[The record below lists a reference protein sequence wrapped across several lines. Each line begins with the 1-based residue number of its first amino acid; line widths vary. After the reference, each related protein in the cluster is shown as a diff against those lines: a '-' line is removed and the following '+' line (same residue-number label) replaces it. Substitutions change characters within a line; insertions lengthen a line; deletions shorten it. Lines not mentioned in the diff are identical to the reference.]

1 MAAGLGGHRA
11 SGLIGEAHCCI
22 IAADPPMELFAIV
35 AVLLAITAALAYLNE
50 RLIGLPT
57 TIGVMLIA
65 LVISVVVLT
74 LGSLGVLSIAER
86 ARELVAAAAL
96 EQTLL
101 GGMLSFLLFAGALH
115 VDLGDL
121 LDRWLEV
128 GLFATLG
135 VIVSTVV
142 VALAAYGSAQLLGL
156 PLGFAYCLVFG
167 AIVAPTDPV
176 AVLSILRRSGVAGSL
191 RALIAGESLFNDGF
205 AVVVFATLLGLA
217 VGSVELQA
225 GDLASFLV
233 QEAAGGAALGLL
245 LGWIGYLAL
254 RSIDSYQIEVLITL
268 ALVAG
273 GFALASLL
281 HMSGP
286 LAVVV
291 IGLFIGNHG
300 RRLGMSEQTRQHLD
314 SFWELLDE
322 VLNAVLFVVIGLELL
337 VIDLSPAALA
347 AGAVAIVV
355 VLGSRLLGVGGTMR
369 LMRREGPL
377 IATWAGLRGG
387 ISVALAL
394 SVPIGPEREVV
405 LTMTYVVVIF
415 SIAVQGLTLEP
426 LASRAARRRSS

>member
-1 MAAGLGGHRA
+1 
-11 SGLIGEAHCCI
+11 
-22 IAADPPMELFAIV
+22 MELFATV
-35 AVLLAITAALAYLNE
+35 AALLAITALLAYLNE

-65 LVISVVVLT
+65 LAISLVVLA
-74 LGSLGVLSIAER
+74 LGSLGVLSIADR

-121 LDRWLEV
+121 LDHWLEV

-135 VIVSTVV
+135 VIVSTAV
-142 VALAAYGSAQLLGL
+142 VALAAYASARLLGL

-176 AVLSILRRSGVAGSL
+176 AVIGILRRSGVAAGL

-205 AVVVFATLLGLA
+205 AVVVFATLAGLA
-217 VGSVELQA
+217 AGSVHLHAGELA
-225 GDLASFLV
+225 LFLAE
-233 QEAAGGAALGLL
+233 EALGGAALGLA
-245 LGWIGYLAL
+245 LGWVGYLAL

-273 GFALASLL
+273 GFALAGLI
-281 HMSGP
+281 HVSGP

-291 IGLFIGNHG
+291 MGLFIGNRG
-300 RRLGMSEQTRQHLD
+300 RRLGMSEKTREHLD

-322 VLNAVLFVVIGLELL
+322 VFNAVLFVLIGLELL
-337 VIDLSPAALA
+337 VIDLHPAALA

-355 VLGSRLLGVGGTMR
+355 VTGSRLLAVGGTMR

-377 IATWAGLRGG
+377 VATWAGLRGG

-394 SVPIGPEREVV
+394 SLPPGPERELI

-415 SIAVQGLTLEP
+415 SIAVQGPTLQP
-426 LASRAARRRSS
+426 LASRRRAA

>member
-1 MAAGLGGHRA
+1 
-11 SGLIGEAHCCI
+11 
-22 IAADPPMELFAIV
+22 MELFATV
-35 AVLLAITAALAYLNE
+35 AALLAVAAALAWLNE
-50 RLIGLPT
+50 RVIGLPT

-65 LVISVVVLT
+65 LAISVAALV

-96 EQTLL
+96 EETLL

-135 VIVSTVV
+135 VVVSTAL
-142 VALAAYGSAQLLGL
+142 VALAAYAGARLLGL
-156 PLGFAYCLVFG
+156 PIGFAYCLVFG
-167 AIVAPTDPV
+167 AVVAPTDPV
-176 AVLSILRRSGVAGSL
+176 AVLGILRQSGVGAGL

-205 AVVVFATLLGLA
+205 AVVVFATVAGLA
-217 VGSVELQA
+217 AGAVQLHAGELA
-225 GDLASFLV
+225 LFLAR
-233 QEAAGGAALGLL
+233 EALGGAALGLV

-273 GFALASLL
+273 GYALSSTL
-281 HMSGP
+281 HVAGP

-291 IGLFIGNHG
+291 MGLFIGNRG
-300 RRLGMSEQTRQHLD
+300 RRLGMSEKTREHLD

-322 VLNAVLFVVIGLELL
+322 VLNAVLFVLIGLELL
-337 VIDLSPAALA
+337 VIDLNPAALA
-347 AGAVAIVV
+347 AGAAAIVAT
-355 VLGSRLLGVGGTMR
+355 LGSRLLAVGGTMR
-369 LMRREGPL
+369 LLRRPGPL
-377 IATWAGLRGG
+377 VATWAGLRGG

-394 SVPIGPEREVV
+394 SLPAVPERELV
-405 LTMTYVVVIF
+405 LTMTYVVVVF
-415 SIAVQGLTLEP
+415 SIAVQGLTLKP
-426 LASRAARRRSS
+426 LARRRRERPRAS

>member
-1 MAAGLGGHRA
+1 
-11 SGLIGEAHCCI
+11 
-22 IAADPPMELFAIV
+22 MELFATV
-35 AVLLAITAALAYLNE
+35 AALLAITALLAYLNE

-57 TIGVMLIA
+57 TIGVMLISLA
-65 LVISVVVLT
+65 ISVVVLV
-74 LGSLGVLSIAER
+74 LGSLGVLSIADR
-86 ARELVAAAAL
+86 ARELVAASAL

-121 LDRWLEV
+121 QDRWLEV

-135 VIVSTVV
+135 VVVSTAA
-142 VALAAYGSAQLLGL
+142 VALAAYASARLLGL

-176 AVLSILRRSGVAGSL
+176 AVIGILRRSGVAAGL

-205 AVVVFATLLGLA
+205 AVVVFATLAGLA
-217 VGSVELQA
+217 AGSVPLHAGELA
-225 GDLASFLV
+225 LFLIR
-233 QEAAGGAALGLL
+233 EALGGAALGLA
-245 LGWIGYLAL
+245 LGWVGYLAL

-273 GFALASLL
+273 GFALAGLI
-281 HMSGP
+281 HVSGP

-291 IGLFIGNHG
+291 IGLFIGNRG
-300 RRLGMSEQTRQHLD
+300 RRLGMSAKTREHLD

-322 VLNAVLFVVIGLELL
+322 VLNAVLFVLIGLELL
-337 VIDLSPAALA
+337 VIDLHPAALA
-347 AGAVAIVV
+347 AGAVAILAVT
-355 VLGSRLLGVGGTMR
+355 GSRLLAVGGTMR
-369 LMRREGPL
+369 LMGRPGPL
-377 IATWAGLRGG
+377 VATWAGLRGG

-394 SVPIGPEREVV
+394 SLPPGPERELI

-415 SIAVQGLTLEP
+415 SIAVQGLTLQP
-426 LASRAARRRSS
+426 LASRRRAA

>member
-1 MAAGLGGHRA
+1 
-11 SGLIGEAHCCI
+11 
-22 IAADPPMELFAIV
+22 MELFATV
-35 AVLLAITAALAYLNE
+35 AALLAVAAALAWLNE
-50 RLIGLPT
+50 RVIGLPT

-65 LVISVVVLT
+65 LAISVAALV

-96 EQTLL
+96 EETLL

-135 VIVSTVV
+135 VVVSTAL
-142 VALAAYGSAQLLGL
+142 VALAAYAGARLLGL
-156 PLGFAYCLVFG
+156 PIGFAYCLVFG
-167 AIVAPTDPV
+167 AVVAPTDPV
-176 AVLSILRRSGVAGSL
+176 AVLGILRQSGVGAGL

-205 AVVVFATLLGLA
+205 AVVVFATVAGLA
-217 VGSVELQA
+217 AGAVQLHAGELA
-225 GDLASFLV
+225 LFLAR
-233 QEAAGGAALGLL
+233 EALGGAALGLV

-273 GFALASLL
+273 GYALSSTL
-281 HMSGP
+281 HVAGP

-291 IGLFIGNHG
+291 MGLFIGNRG
-300 RRLGMSEQTRQHLD
+300 RRLGMSEKTREHLD

-322 VLNAVLFVVIGLELL
+322 VLNAVLFVLIGLELL
-337 VIDLSPAALA
+337 VIDLNPAALA
-347 AGAVAIVV
+347 AGAAAIVAT
-355 VLGSRLLGVGGTMR
+355 LGSRLLAVGGTMR
-369 LMRREGPL
+369 LLRRPGPL
-377 IATWAGLRGG
+377 VATWAGLRGG

-394 SVPIGPEREVV
+394 SLPAVPERELV
-405 LTMTYVVVIF
+405 LTMTYVVVVF
-415 SIAVQGLTLEP
+415 SIAVQGLTLKP
-426 LASRAARRRSS
+426 LAARRRRERPRAS

>member
-1 MAAGLGGHRA
+1 
-11 SGLIGEAHCCI
+11 
-22 IAADPPMELFAIV
+22 MELFATV
-35 AVLLAITAALAYLNE
+35 AALLGITALLAYLNE

-65 LVISVVVLT
+65 LAISVVVLV
-74 LGSLGVLSIAER
+74 LGSLGVLSIADR

-135 VIVSTVV
+135 VVVSTAV
-142 VALAAYGSAQLLGL
+142 VALAAYASARLLGL

-176 AVLSILRRSGVAGSL
+176 AVIGILRRSGVAAGL

-205 AVVVFATLLGLA
+205 AVVVFATLAGLA
-217 VGSVELQA
+217 AGSVPLHAGELA
-225 GDLASFLV
+225 LFLAE
-233 QEAAGGAALGLL
+233 EALGGAALGLA
-245 LGWIGYLAL
+245 LGWVGYLAL

-273 GFALASLL
+273 GFALAGLI
-281 HMSGP
+281 HVSGP

-291 IGLFIGNHG
+291 IGLFIGNRG
-300 RRLGMSEQTRQHLD
+300 RRLGMSEKTREHLD

-322 VLNAVLFVVIGLELL
+322 VFNAVLFVLIGLELL
-337 VIDLSPAALA
+337 VIDLHPAALA
-347 AGAVAIVV
+347 AGAVAIVAV
-355 VLGSRLLGVGGTMR
+355 TGSRLLAVGGTMR
-369 LMRREGPL
+369 LMGRPGPL
-377 IATWAGLRGG
+377 VATWAGLRGG

-394 SVPIGPEREVV
+394 SLPAGPERELI

-415 SIAVQGLTLEP
+415 SIAVQGLTLQP
-426 LASRAARRRSS
+426 LASRRRAA

>member
-1 MAAGLGGHRA
+1 
-11 SGLIGEAHCCI
+11 
-22 IAADPPMELFAIV
+22 MELFATV
-35 AVLLAITAALAYLNE
+35 AALLAITALLAYLNE

-65 LVISVVVLT
+65 LAISVAVLV
-74 LGSLGVLSIAER
+74 LGSLGVLSIADR

-135 VIVSTVV
+135 VVVSTAV
-142 VALAAYGSAQLLGL
+142 VALAAYASARLLGL

-176 AVLSILRRSGVAGSL
+176 AVIGILRRSGVAAGL

-205 AVVVFATLLGLA
+205 AVVVFATLAGLA
-217 VGSVELQA
+217 AGSVHLHA
-225 GDLASFLV
+225 GEVALFLAE
-233 QEAAGGAALGLL
+233 EALGGAALGLA
-245 LGWIGYLAL
+245 LGWVGYLAL

-273 GFALASLL
+273 GFALAGLI
-281 HMSGP
+281 HVSGP

-291 IGLFIGNHG
+291 IGLFIGNRG
-300 RRLGMSEQTRQHLD
+300 RRLGMSEKTREHLD

-322 VLNAVLFVVIGLELL
+322 VFNALLFVLIGLELL
-337 VIDLSPAALA
+337 VIDLHPAALA
-347 AGAVAIVV
+347 AGAVAIVAV
-355 VLGSRLLGVGGTMR
+355 TGSRLLAVGGTMR
-369 LMRREGPL
+369 LMRRPGPL
-377 IATWAGLRGG
+377 VATWAGLRGG

-394 SVPIGPEREVV
+394 SLPAGPEREVI

-415 SIAVQGLTLEP
+415 SIAVQGLTLQP
-426 LASRAARRRSS
+426 LASRRRSP

>member
-1 MAAGLGGHRA
+1 
-11 SGLIGEAHCCI
+11 
-22 IAADPPMELFAIV
+22 MELFATV
-35 AVLLAITAALAYLNE
+35 AALLAITAVLAYLNE

-65 LVISVVVLT
+65 LAISVVVLV
-74 LGSLGVLSIAER
+74 LGSLGVLSIADR
-86 ARELVAAAAL
+86 ARELVAASAL

-135 VIVSTVV
+135 VVVSTAV
-142 VALAAYGSAQLLGL
+142 VALAAYASARLLGL

-176 AVLSILRRSGVAGSL
+176 AVIGILRRSGVAAGL

-205 AVVVFATLLGLA
+205 AVVVFATLAGLA
-217 VGSVELQA
+217 AGSVPLHAGELA
-225 GDLASFLV
+225 LFLAE
-233 QEAAGGAALGLL
+233 EALGGAALGLA
-245 LGWIGYLAL
+245 LGWVGYLAL

-273 GFALASLL
+273 GFALAGLI
-281 HMSGP
+281 HVSGP

-291 IGLFIGNHG
+291 IGLFIGNRG
-300 RRLGMSEQTRQHLD
+300 RRLGMSEKTREHLD

-322 VLNAVLFVVIGLELL
+322 VLNALLFVLIGLELL
-337 VIDLSPAALA
+337 VIDLHPAALA
-347 AGAVAIVV
+347 AGAVAILAVT
-355 VLGSRLLGVGGTMR
+355 GSRLLAVGGTMR
-369 LMRREGPL
+369 LMGRPGPL
-377 IATWAGLRGG
+377 VATWAGLRGG

-394 SVPIGPEREVV
+394 SLPPGPEREVI

-415 SIAVQGLTLEP
+415 SIAVQGLTLQS
-426 LASRAARRRSS
+426 LASRRRSP

>member
-1 MAAGLGGHRA
+1 
-11 SGLIGEAHCCI
+11 
-22 IAADPPMELFAIV
+22 MELFATV
-35 AVLLAITAALAYLNE
+35 AALLAITAVLAYLNE

-65 LVISVVVLT
+65 LAISLVVLA
-74 LGSLGVLSIAER
+74 LGSLGVLSIADR

-135 VIVSTVV
+135 VIVSTAV
-142 VALAAYGSAQLLGL
+142 VALAAYASARLLGL

-176 AVLSILRRSGVAGSL
+176 AVIGILRRSGVAAGL

-205 AVVVFATLLGLA
+205 AVVVFATLAGLA
-217 VGSVELQA
+217 AGSVHLHAGELA
-225 GDLASFLV
+225 LFLAE
-233 QEAAGGAALGLL
+233 EALGGAALGLA
-245 LGWIGYLAL
+245 LGWVGYLAL

-273 GFALASLL
+273 GFALAGLI
-281 HMSGP
+281 HVSGP

-291 IGLFIGNHG
+291 MGLFIGNRG
-300 RRLGMSEQTRQHLD
+300 RRLGMSEKTREHLD

-322 VLNAVLFVVIGLELL
+322 VFNAVLFVLIGLELL
-337 VIDLSPAALA
+337 VIDLHPAALA

-355 VLGSRLLGVGGTMR
+355 VTGSRLLAVGGTMR
-369 LMRREGPL
+369 LMGRPGPL
-377 IATWAGLRGG
+377 VATWAGLRGG

-394 SVPIGPEREVV
+394 SLPAGPERELI

-415 SIAVQGLTLEP
+415 SIAVQGLTLQP
-426 LASRAARRRSS
+426 LASRRRAA

>member
-1 MAAGLGGHRA
+1 
-11 SGLIGEAHCCI
+11 
-22 IAADPPMELFAIV
+22 MELFATV
-35 AVLLAITAALAYLNE
+35 AALLAITAVLAYLNE

-65 LVISVVVLT
+65 LAISVVVLV
-74 LGSLGVLSIAER
+74 LGSLGVLSIADR
-86 ARELVAAAAL
+86 ARELVAASAL

-135 VIVSTVV
+135 VVVSTAV
-142 VALAAYGSAQLLGL
+142 VALAAYASARLLGL

-176 AVLSILRRSGVAGSL
+176 AVIGILRRSGVAAGL

-205 AVVVFATLLGLA
+205 AVVVFATLAGLA
-217 VGSVELQA
+217 AGSVPLHAGELA
-225 GDLASFLV
+225 LFLAE
-233 QEAAGGAALGLL
+233 EALGGAALGLA
-245 LGWIGYLAL
+245 LGWVGYLAL

-273 GFALASLL
+273 GFALAGLI
-281 HMSGP
+281 HVSGP

-291 IGLFIGNHG
+291 IGLFIGNRG
-300 RRLGMSEQTRQHLD
+300 RRLGMSEKTREHLD

-322 VLNAVLFVVIGLELL
+322 VFNAVLFVLIGLELL
-337 VIDLSPAALA
+337 VIDLHPAALA
-347 AGAVAIVV
+347 AGAVAIVAV
-355 VLGSRLLGVGGTMR
+355 TGSRLLAVGGTMR
-369 LMRREGPL
+369 LMGRPGPL
-377 IATWAGLRGG
+377 VATWAGLRGG

-394 SVPIGPEREVV
+394 SLPPGPERELI

-415 SIAVQGLTLEP
+415 SIVVQGLTLQP
-426 LASRAARRRSS
+426 LASRRRAA

>member
-1 MAAGLGGHRA
+1 
-11 SGLIGEAHCCI
+11 
-22 IAADPPMELFAIV
+22 MELFATV
-35 AVLLAITAALAYLNE
+35 AALLAITALLAYFNE

-65 LVISVVVLT
+65 LAISVVVLV
-74 LGSLGVLSIAER
+74 LGSLGVLSIADR

-135 VIVSTVV
+135 VVVSTAV
-142 VALAAYGSAQLLGL
+142 VALAAYASARLLGL

-176 AVLSILRRSGVAGSL
+176 AVIGILRRSGVAAGL

-205 AVVVFATLLGLA
+205 AVVVFATLAGLA
-217 VGSVELQA
+217 AGSVPLHAGELA
-225 GDLASFLV
+225 LFLAE
-233 QEAAGGAALGLL
+233 EALGGAALGLA
-245 LGWIGYLAL
+245 LGWVGYLAL

-273 GFALASLL
+273 GFALAGLI
-281 HMSGP
+281 HVSGP

-291 IGLFIGNHG
+291 IGLFIGNRG
-300 RRLGMSEQTRQHLD
+300 RRLGMSEKTREHLD

-322 VLNAVLFVVIGLELL
+322 VFNAVLFVLIGLELL
-337 VIDLSPAALA
+337 VIDLHPAALA
-347 AGAVAIVV
+347 AGAVAIVAV
-355 VLGSRLLGVGGTMR
+355 TGSRLLAVGGTMR
-369 LMRREGPL
+369 LMGRPGPL
-377 IATWAGLRGG
+377 VATWAGLRGG

-394 SVPIGPEREVV
+394 SLPAGPERELI

-415 SIAVQGLTLEP
+415 SIAVQGLTLQP
-426 LASRAARRRSS
+426 LASRRRAA

>member
-1 MAAGLGGHRA
+1 
-11 SGLIGEAHCCI
+11 
-22 IAADPPMELFAIV
+22 MELFATV
-35 AVLLAITAALAYLNE
+35 AALLAITAVLAYLNE

-65 LVISVVVLT
+65 LAISLVVLA
-74 LGSLGVLSIAER
+74 LGSLGVLSIADR

-121 LDRWLEV
+121 LDHWLEV

-135 VIVSTVV
+135 VIVSTAV
-142 VALAAYGSAQLLGL
+142 VALAAYASARLLGL

-176 AVLSILRRSGVAGSL
+176 AVLSILRRSGVTAGL

-205 AVVVFATLLGLA
+205 AVVVFATLAGLA
-217 VGSVELQA
+217 AGSVHLHA
-225 GDLASFLV
+225 GEVALFLAE
-233 QEAAGGAALGLL
+233 EALGGAALGLA
-245 LGWIGYLAL
+245 LGWVGYLAL

-273 GFALASLL
+273 GFALAGLI
-281 HMSGP
+281 HVSGP

-291 IGLFIGNHG
+291 MGLFIGNRG
-300 RRLGMSEQTRQHLD
+300 RRLGMSEKTREHLD

-322 VLNAVLFVVIGLELL
+322 VLNAVLFVLIGLELL
-337 VIDLSPAALA
+337 VIDLHPAALA
-347 AGAVAIVV
+347 AGAVAIVAV
-355 VLGSRLLGVGGTMR
+355 TGSRLLAVGGTMR

-377 IATWAGLRGG
+377 VATWAGLRGG

-394 SVPIGPEREVV
+394 SLPPGPERELI

-415 SIAVQGLTLEP
+415 SIAVQGPTLQP
-426 LASRAARRRSS
+426 LASRRRAA